1 MARSSGLGK
10 GLSSIIPGAESPES
24 SADASGA
31 ATLVDVAVAS
41 IAPNPN
47 QPRVHFDEESLT
59 ELAASIA
66 EMGVLQPILVRPLD
80 DGGYE
85 LIAGERRWRA
95 AQRAG
100 LTSIPAVVR
109 PTDDVSSVEQALVEN
124 LHRQDLTALEEAA
137 AYQQLL
143 EDFSL
148 THDQIASRVGKSRSA
163 ITNSIRLLGLPPA
176 VQHLLADGQ
185 LSAGH
190 ARALLGTPDRARQEQ
205 LARDAVAGGWSVRMV
220 EEAVRGP
227 VPPPTANDDAD
238 DGDDG
243 DAPTTSNL
251 DGAGL
256 TPATR
261 LRPPGLLE
269 LENLLAEHLETRVSV
284 QMGAKRGRV
293 AIDFADLE
301 DLERIYRA
309 MTTRG

>member
-10 GLSSIIPGAESPES
+10 GLSSIIPSAERTEADTTQGAILS
-24 SADASGA
+24 
-31 ATLVDVAVAS
+31 DVPVAS
-41 IAPNPN
+41 VSPNPH

-59 ELAASIA
+59 ELSASIA
-66 EMGVLQPILVRPLD
+66 EMGVLQPILVRPLG
-80 DGGYE
+80 DGFE

-100 LTSIPAVVR
+100 LTTIPAVIR
-109 PTDDVSSVEQALVEN
+109 LTDDVSSVEQALVEN

-137 AYQQLL
+137 AFQQLL
-143 EDFSL
+143 DEFGL
-148 THDQIASRVGKSRSA
+148 THDQVATRVGKSRSA
-163 ITNSIRLLGLPPA
+163 ITNSLRLLGLPPA

-205 LARDAVAGGWSVRMV
+205 LARDAVTGGWSVRMV
-220 EEAVRGP
+220 EDAVRGE
-227 VPPPTANDDAD
+227 VATDTVDESAAD
-238 DGDDG
+238 DDRN
-243 DAPTTSNL
+243 ATPS

-256 TPATR
+256 TPSTR

-269 LENLLAEHLETRVSV
+269 LEHLLAEHLDTRVSV
-284 QMGAKRGRV
+284 QMTAKKGRV
-293 AIDFADLE
+293 TIEFADLE

-309 MTTRG
+309 MTS